1 MCYVSFI
8 IPVYNLKEEELEN
21 CVSSVANQT
30 IDRTRYE
37 IIIVDD
43 GSNNGIEKLCD
54 SLGERFGATVIH
66 QPNQGLAVARNT
78 GMKASH
84 GEWIVHVDGD
94 DWIGND
100 LVESLMDKADK
111 DTDIVVWGY
120 VIKNGNKRQELL
132 LKDKTAFDDEFSKI
146 REKVLCFILD
156 YDSSFSALALNTS
169 WGKAYRREFIEQ
181 NGLYYNASLRRAQ
194 DAVYNL
200 YAFDKVKH
208 IGYIDKALSYYRA
221 DNISLSRG
229 FNPKTFD
236 YLQLTAQ
243 AVDGFVSGKESSLE
257 LKVAA
262 AAFVQRCFRMIN
274 VQFYQHKDNKDSYWR
289 RRKAF
294 LNGFQTEPF
303 RRAFEVKPSRQGLM
317 NRITDFLYRHRLF
330 GCIALFNQMINLA
343 SSARRRFL

>member
-1 MCYVSFI
+1 MCFISFI

-21 CVSSVANQT
+21 CIRSVSNQT
-30 IDRTRYE
+30 VDRTSYE
-37 IIIVDD
+37 IIIIDD

-54 SLGERFGATVIH
+54 SLGDCYGAAVVH

-94 DWIGND
+94 DWIEKD
-100 LVESLMDKADK
+100 LVESLMDNTDK

-120 VIKNGNKRQELL
+120 VLKNGNKKQELL
-132 LKDKTAFDDEFSKI
+132 LKNKNAFDNEFSVI
-146 REKVLCFILD
+146 REKVLCSILD

-243 AVDGFVSGKESSLE
+243 AVDGFVSGKESSPE

-274 VQFYQHKDNKDSYWR
+274 VQYYQHKDNQDSYWR

-294 LNGFQTEPF
+294 LNGMQTEPF
-303 RRAFEVKPSRQGLM
+303 RSAFAVKPSRRGLI
-317 NRITDFLYRHRLF
+317 NRITDFLYGHRLF
-330 GCIALFNQMINLA
+330 GCIALFNQMLNLA
-343 SSARRRFL
+343 SNARRRFL